1 MRILTANEMRE
12 VDRAAIDELE
22 IPGMVLMENAALG
35 VVDALAAAYPEASS
49 AAIFCGPGN
58 NGGDGLA
65 IGRHLAA
72 RGYQVWLGL
81 ASGDRDLDGDAAR
94 QLRICRRAGL
104 SPDPLDD
111 EAQIETAL
119 ERAGRA
125 DLVIDALFGT
135 GLTRP
140 LEGLFARL
148 VEGLDRLSPPLVAV
162 DLPSGLDASRE
173 DPIGPHVHADLSVTF
188 AAPKIAHVFPPAAL
202 AVGEV
207 VVADLGF
214 PAAFVERAA
223 GDLWLLEGTE
233 VAAALPERAPAAHK
247 GDFGHA
253 LIVGGSAG
261 KSGAVVLAGRGA
273 LRAGAGLVTLAAPE
287 AIVPILEVASAET
300 MSVALPTTAAG
311 GLAAGAETA
320 IATALEDKAAWALG
334 PGLGQAPGTT
344 EVARQA
350 IHLSDA
356 PLVVDADGLNAFAG
370 SIEAFSERRG
380 DTVLTPHVGELA
392 RLLGVENRE
401 IVADRLGSARRAARA
416 ADSLVV
422 LKGRPTLI
430 ADPHGGVSINPTGNP
445 GMATAGTGDVLTG
458 LLCGFLAQGTD
469 VFAATQLGVY
479 LHGLAG
485 DLAAAEVGT
494 TSLVAGDL
502 LDRVGPAIRHLD
514 GGRDS

>member
-1 MRILTANEMRE
+1 MRILTADQMRE
-12 VDRAAIDELE
+12 VDRAAIEELG

-35 VVDALAAAYPEASS
+35 VVDALTRAYPEARS
-49 AAIFCGPGN
+49 AAVFCGPGN

-65 IGRHLAA
+65 IGRHLAV
-72 RGYQVWLGL
+72 RGYRVWLGL
-81 ASGDRDLDGDAAR
+81 ASGGRDLGGDAAT
-94 QLRICRRAGL
+94 QLRICRHAGL
-104 SPDPLDD
+104 RPDPLED
-111 EAQIETAL
+111 EKQIATAL
-119 ERAGRA
+119 AQADRA

-140 LEGLFARL
+140 LEGLLARL
-148 VEGLDRLSPPLVAV
+148 VEGLDRLSAPRIAV

-173 DPIGPHVHADLSVTF
+173 DPIGPHPRADLSVTF

-202 AVGEV
+202 AAGEV

-214 PAAFVERAA
+214 PPAFVERAA
-223 GDLWLLEGTE
+223 GDLWLLEEAE
-233 VAAALPERAPAAHK
+233 VAAALPHRAPAAHK

-253 LIVGGSAG
+253 LVVGGSAG

-273 LRAGAGLVTLAAPE
+273 LRAGAGLVTVAAPE
-287 AIVPILEVASAET
+287 AVVPILETASVET
-300 MSVALPTTAAG
+300 MSAALPATADG
-311 GLAAGAETA
+311 GLAAPAETA
-320 IATALEDKAAWALG
+320 IAAALEGKTAWALG
-334 PGLGQAPGTT
+334 PGLGQAAESR
-344 EVARQA
+344 EVAKQA

-370 SIEAFSERRG
+370 AIEAFAERRG
-380 DTVLTPHVGELA
+380 DTVLTPHAGELA
-392 RLLGVENRE
+392 RLLGTENRE
-401 IVADRLGSARRAARA
+401 IVSDRLGSARRAARA

-430 ADPHGGVSINPTGNP
+430 ADPHGGVFVNPTGNP

-458 LLCGFLAQGTD
+458 LVCGFLAQGLD
-469 VFAATQLGVY
+469 VLAATQLGVY

-485 DLAAAEVGT
+485 DLAAAEVGA

-502 LDRVGPAIRHLD
+502 LERVGVSIQRLD
-514 GGRDS
+514 GERRS